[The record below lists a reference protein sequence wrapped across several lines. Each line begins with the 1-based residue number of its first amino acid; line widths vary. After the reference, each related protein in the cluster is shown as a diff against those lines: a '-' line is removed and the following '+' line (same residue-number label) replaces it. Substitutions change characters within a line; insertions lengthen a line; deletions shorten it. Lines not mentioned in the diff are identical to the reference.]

1 MYPVYTYI
9 GKETI
14 CEERPIAFPPQHQP
28 RQPGFEAPMAP
39 RPISENPYYTPSG
52 KLKGKSAIIT
62 GGDSGIGRAV
72 AYAFAKE
79 GANVTFVYLDE
90 REDAEETRRRV
101 AEIGAGCLAIEGD
114 VRRSALAN
122 EVVQRTLQTFGS
134 VDILVNNAAF
144 QPYQPSILT
153 LSDEQLETTFRT
165 NMFAYVYFSR
175 AAVPYMRRGSAI
187 VNTASV
193 VAYNGNKDL
202 LDYSATK
209 GANVSFTRS
218 LALQLAE
225 YGIRVNAVAPGP
237 VWTPLTAATFPAER
251 MKQFGVDT
259 PMRRAAQPYELAP
272 AYVFLASDDASYV
285 TGQTIHV
292 NGGLMTGS

>member
-9 GKETI
+9 GKETK
-14 CEERPIAFPPQHQP
+14 CEDVPIAFPPQHQP
-28 RQPGFEAPMAP
+28 RQPGFETAMAP
-39 RPISENPYYTPSG
+39 RPIAENPYYTPSG
-52 KLKGKSAIIT
+52 KLRGKTAIIT

-79 GANVTFVYLDE
+79 GANVVIVYLDE
-90 REDAEETRRRV
+90 HEDAEETARRV
-101 AEIGAGCLAIEGD
+101 RELGAGCLAVAGD
-114 VRRSALAN
+114 VRRPELAA
-122 EVVQRTLQTFGS
+122 EVVARTLQTFGGID
-134 VDILVNNAAF
+134 VLVNNAAF
-144 QPYQPSILT
+144 QPYQPSILS
-153 LSDEQLETTFRT
+153 LGDEQLEAAFRA
-165 NMFAYVYFSR
+165 NVFAYFYFAR
-175 AAVPYMRRGSAI
+175 AVVPYMKRGSAI

-193 VAYNGNKDL
+193 VAYTGHKEL

-209 GANVSFTRS
+209 GANVAFTRS
-218 LALQLAE
+218 LALQLAD

-251 MKQFGVDT
+251 MKQFGTDT

-285 TGQTIHV
+285 TGQTLHV
-292 NGGLMTGS
+292 NGGMMTGS